1 MTDDSF
7 LNLRRKRDYYYI
19 YYNIYNNN
27 IIIKT
32 KIFFQKTVICHL
44 SSEIDNPYQYK
55 ARQIPANLTPP
66 GHQFSNSM
74 NSSWKSPQIEGRNLE
89 VWRFLRNFAS
99 SKRGQKRSG
108 SDKPAKR
115 ESEELKVRVWWLKTQ
130 KQSCLSFFTRS
141 E

>member
-32 KIFFQKTVICHL
+32 KIIFQKTVICHL

-55 ARQIPANLTPP
+55 ARQIPVNITPP
-66 GHQFSNSM
+66 AIYF
-74 NSSWKSPQIEGRNLE
+74 QIR
-89 VWRFLRNFAS
+89 
-99 SKRGQKRSG
+99 
-108 SDKPAKR
+108 
-115 ESEELKVRVWWLKTQ
+115 
-130 KQSCLSFFTRS
+130 
-141 E
+141 